1 MNIYRGMFV
10 VEIDNDTLEKIIETH
25 NDVKH
30 LVKNNEEQKK
40 KIDKLDGR
48 VRRIETWFLPLVA
61 MVGIFAN
68 KIWSFLKI

>member
-1 MNIYRGMFV
+1 M
-10 VEIDNDTLEKIIETH
+10 VEIDSETLKIITETH

-40 KIDKLDGR
+40 KFEKLDGR

-68 KIWSFLKI
+68 KIWSFLKL

>member
-1 MNIYRGMFV
+1 MFV
-10 VEIDNDTLEKIIETH
+10 VEIDSETLKIITETH

-40 KIDKLDGR
+40 KFEKLDGR

-68 KIWSFLKI
+68 KIWSFLKL

>member
-1 MNIYRGMFV
+1 MFV

-30 LVKNNEEQKK
+30 IVKNNEEYKK
-40 KIDKLDGR
+40 KFDKLDCR
-48 VRRIETWFLPLVA
+48 VRRIETWFLPLVG
-61 MVGIFAN
+61 MVGLFAN